1 MGYSYEEE
9 LGMYMD
15 DDGHMLTEDMLPE
28 DMQERLRMQRIDD
41 IESRIAQE
49 EYEADRR
56 YYEKIRNAYLA
67 GDKEG
72 IIKYADYELNRKYE
86 FDCIYG
92 DKEKREYM
100 ELMEKAGEL
109 GHTPAIEYL
118 ISAYYGGILEFLE
131 PDFEKFLYWAEK
143 GEESDDAKF
152 LSTLGDRYLEL
163 YEKEYKSQYK
173 NKAMAV
179 YQKAVDLGS
188 SSAMYSMYEM
198 GIKGCLYEAT
208 RIEPPAIPLSK
219 MSEEEKFLYDGF
231 PTYISNTPKNYEK
244 AFEYLTKAAESG
256 EYKYLNTLGLEYF
269 EGRICEK
276 DENAAFKCFEKV
288 VDEYNKPNPLAA
300 IFGTKRKD
308 NDNDDD
314 ENTYFS
320 SSRFDDHVPAVYNL
334 AYCYEN
340 GIGCEVNK
348 EKAFKLY
355 SSIKKLSRSA
365 NLKVAYCYENGV
377 GCEVNKEKAFRMYK
391 ALAKDVASYDEEDYI
406 DKPFRRGYRSSDFF

>member
-41 IESRIAQE
+41 IESKIAQE
-49 EYEADRR
+49 EAEADRR
-56 YYEKIRNAYLA
+56 YYQKIRNAYLA

-72 IIKYADYELNRKYE
+72 IIKYADYELDRKYA

-152 LSTLGDRYLEL
+152 LSALGDRYLEL
-163 YEKEYKSQYK
+163 YEKEYESQYK
-173 NKAMAV
+173 NKAIKV
-179 YQKAVDLGS
+179 YKKAVELGS
-188 SSAMYSMYEM
+188 PSAMYSMYETEL
-198 GIKGCLYEAT
+198 KGYNEDDDT
-208 RIEPPAIPLSK
+208 QFPWDIVAILESK
-219 MSEEEKFLYDGF
+219 DSKDHFR
-231 PTYISNTPKNYEK
+231 K
-244 AFEYLTKAAESG
+244 AFVYLMKAASTG
-256 EYKYLNTLGLEYF
+256 NLTYLNRLGLEYLN
-269 EGRICEK
+269 GRICEK
-276 DENAAFKCFEKV
+276 DEKAAFECFEKV
-288 VDEYNKPNPLAA
+288 VNNDDVKKELAFQDLLRICNKMESG
-300 IFGTKRKD
+300 IED
-308 NDNDDD
+308 DDD
-314 ENTYFS
+314 EVIYNSPIVERTDYI
-320 SSRFDDHVPAVYNL
+320 PGYYNL

-348 EKAFKLY
+348 EKAFELY
-355 SSIKKLSRSA
+355 SSLKQRSEYA
-365 NLKVAYCYENGV
+365 KMKVAYFYENGIGV
-377 GCEVNKEKAFRMYK
+377 EKNIEKALKIYK
-391 ALAKDVASYDEEDYI
+391 AVAKKNLTYNDNYI
-406 DKPFRRGYRSSDFF
+406 ERPF